1 MGSIPLRATER
12 KIVGIRPPELPIHK
26 HRLHALAYIS
36 YINAETIS
44 ICLDGVYV
52 QIDMTDVPP
61 EVLDWAKAQVIAKK
75 LAGEPT
81 HKIYHTGTI
90 V

>member
-12 KIVGIRPPELPIHK
+12 KIVGIRPPDH
-26 HRLHALAYIS
+26 